1 MRQDRKD
8 EVHIYIYT
16 RHDKER
22 EVQATMYLDTGIRIS
37 IGVLSGLILLGAVL
51 PPGPFDPET
60 GRIRF
65 ISDGFASYR
74 WIAWSCFVFV
84 CSTVLLFV
92 VYTERVYHGSGVHT
106 GGGTAV
112 EAVGIVV
119 GGVGSISGFLLVAMF
134 VDGAQHY
141 SGAVAFITSFMLM
154 HICIFLVVDSVDR
167 DICFA
172 DKVIEIGT
180 ATVGFIFF
188 VCFCIFLAAW
198 VFTGLDTL
206 YSLSAVFEYGVF
218 STFIILCLHSLKV
231 MKLASANTYGLC
243 NPQEAGGSRAAYSIL
258 RSEHHRME
266 D

>member
-1 MRQDRKD
+1 MKGTSGLHMQTA
-8 EVHIYIYT
+8 V
-16 RHDKER
+16 
-22 EVQATMYLDTGIRIS
+22 YLEAGIRIS

-51 PPGPFDPET
+51 PPGPFDSET

-65 ISDGFASYR
+65 ISDGFANYR

-92 VYTERVYHGSGVHT
+92 VYTERVYHKSAVHT
-106 GGGTAV
+106 GAWTM
-112 EAVGIVV
+112 EAVGLVV

-154 HICIFLVVDSVDR
+154 HVCIFLVMTSVDR

-180 ATVGFIFF
+180 ATAGLIFF
-188 VCFCIFLAAW
+188 ACFCIFLVAW
-198 VFTGLDTL
+198 LLTGLDTL

-231 MKLASANTYGLC
+231 MKLASANTPGLC
-243 NPQEAGGSRAAYSIL
+243 NLREGGSRAAYSIL
-258 RSEHHRME
+258 RLGHH
-266 D
+266 